1 LLPGCDSRTDSPPQ
15 TRLDATASCA
25 VRRSIT
31 PTSRDATACSIY
43 SNDGDS
49 VRQAAMM
56 QLRVAVMGGGSWG
69 TTIASMMSRNTPTV
83 LWARDAATVGEVNE
97 RHTNHRYLPDA
108 RLSARLT
115 ATADLGEA
123 VRDADVIVMG
133 VPSQTFRATAIDV
146 ARHIRPWVPVIS
158 LAKGLEAGTQAR
170 MTQII
175 AELLPGHPPGVLTGP
190 NLAREIMAGDAAA
203 SVLAMD
209 DDTIVRRLKE
219 LFRSGLFR
227 VYTNTDVVGCEL
239 GGVLKNVV
247 AIAAGM
253 GDGLGAGDNTRA
265 AVITRGLAE
274 ITRLGTALG
283 GRPET
288 FAGLAGMGDLV
299 ATCTSIHSRNRF
311 VGEQLGKGLRLDEIV
326 RKMHMVAEGVKSVPA
341 VIALADAHGVEMPIA
356 REVYRVVHEGG
367 TPRQAFRG
375 LIRRESGDESEPG

>member
-1 LLPGCDSRTDSPPQ
+1 
-15 TRLDATASCA
+15 
-25 VRRSIT
+25 
-31 PTSRDATACSIY
+31 
-43 SNDGDS
+43 
-49 VRQAAMM
+49 M
-56 QLRVAVMGGGSWG
+56 
-69 TTIASMMSRNTPTV
+69 
-83 LWARDAATVGEVNE
+83 LWARDATTVAEINE
-97 RHTNHRYLPDA
+97 QRTNKRYLGDA
-108 RLSARLT
+108 RLSPRLS
-115 ATADLGEA
+115 ASADLGET

-133 VPSQTFRATAIDV
+133 VPSQMFRATLTEV

-158 LAKGLEAGTQAR
+158 LTKGLEAGTQAR
-170 MTQII
+170 MTEII
-175 AELLPGHPPGVLTGP
+175 TEVLPGHPPGVLTGP
-190 NLAREIMAGDAAA
+190 NLAREIMGGAAAA

-227 VYTNTDVVGCEL
+227 VYTNTDVIGCEL

-274 ITRLGTALG
+274 ITRLGIALG

-299 ATCTSIHSRNRF
+299 ATCTSVHSRNRF

-367 TPRQAFRG
+367 TPLQAFRG
-375 LIRRESGDESEPG
+375 LIRRQSGDESEPG